1 MRLTLSNDVTKF
13 LEPSAQLLTL
23 TPSERLKISF
33 KKFAF
38 MLALA
43 IASVFIP
50 VLHFFL
56 VPLFLILSFVL
67 GFKAYATQYRLQ
79 FTKDTN
85 CIECQKPLKNE
96 VMLDESLRVKCNHCL
111 VNYLVQP

>member
-23 TPSERLKISF
+23 TPSERLKISL
-33 KKFAF
+33 KKFGF

-43 IASVFIP
+43 IGAVFIP

-67 GFKAYATQYRLQ
+67 GFKAYATQYHLQ

-85 CIECQKPLKNE
+85 CIECQKPLKIE